1 MLEPYEGK
9 LSRTVLRGEGGG
21 NASDP
26 LGVEEQEM
34 MIIAEISDKMLTIP
48 WLWATMAVF
57 AVPFLAGAARRWLAC
72 ALLPFALLLSGWM
85 AYAAYHEAF
94 LEAGMKEAIH
104 HEMGTW
110 WIINSISSACLPG
123 MAAIGVLAWT
133 MRKTKQPNQ
142 ASEGIPR
149 KLGNPQ
155 G

>member
-1 MLEPYEGK
+1 MTQPRVALYGACRAESE
-9 LSRTVLRGEGGG
+9 RERW
-21 NASDP
+21 
-26 LGVEEQEM
+26 VEEQEM
-34 MIIAEISDKMLTIP
+34 MIIAEISDKMLTVP

-72 ALLPFALLLSGWM
+72 VLLPFALLLSGWM

-123 MAAIGVLAWT
+123 MAAIGVMAWT
-133 MRKTKQPNQ
+133 MRKTRQPNQ